1 MPLKGAIYLG
11 PLIPLLPLLLPAQTP
26 TAADPAEK
34 AALAER
40 RHRQH
45 PEIAKVVDLAQSAPP
60 EFSAHFLLQAANST
74 RLHDRVWQK
83 ELLEEAFERANLAR
97 EHMRRR
103 SMRSDDF
110 FDVTRTRAEMISRG
124 FDEQL
129 DRLSLQSL
137 AVKEMLHLDRARAI
151 EMFQSISYPRLQA
164 KACEDALM
172 DDVSAYYR
180 VLGQIVDS
188 GFSAGERR
196 EGRHVALLNHA
207 LSGVD
212 SAVELAP
219 VAEVLSTAALSA
231 EDKEALAGSF
241 ALALERVRH
250 DDRSF
255 TASLSLVNKH
265 LHQLVQ
271 TLGTRGAV
279 PDAVI
284 AGYRKYLVAN
294 LTGSRCADNTEQPE
308 VAGKDLLE
316 KVLDAFN
323 EDLASVTNPSLA
335 PLRVAEIK
343 PGKIEGRAKTE
354 PFIDPADE
362 EVLDRF
368 IEFLLLRTDDKP
380 GGEDKNTI
388 RWRSQFDDF
397 MRQIEEIK
405 PGAGEPEYRYFY
417 RKANALTAL
426 LEAAPPGSGRDK
438 LLRQLVAFLS
448 SSDMQQ
454 ENAIEWYGQV
464 AETAGAIGEH
474 GSEEYQEFLRELEHS
489 GNSLLTLYAFA
500 ANAFPP
506 DP

>member
-1 MPLKGAIYLG
+1 M
-11 PLIPLLPLLLPAQTP
+11 
-26 TAADPAEK
+26 
-34 AALAER
+34 
-40 RHRQH
+40 
-45 PEIAKVVDLAQSAPP
+45 
-60 EFSAHFLLQAANST
+60 
-74 RLHDRVWQK
+74 
-83 ELLEEAFERANLAR
+83 
-97 EHMRRR
+97 
-103 SMRSDDF
+103 
-110 FDVTRTRAEMISRG
+110 
-124 FDEQL
+124 
-129 DRLSLQSL
+129 
-137 AVKEMLHLDRARAI
+137 
-151 EMFQSISYPRLQA
+151 
-164 KACEDALM
+164 
-172 DDVSAYYR
+172 
-180 VLGQIVDS
+180 
-188 GFSAGERR
+188 
-196 EGRHVALLNHA
+196 
-207 LSGVD
+207 SGVD

-219 VAEVLSTAALSA
+219 VAEVLSAAALSK
-231 EDKEALAGSF
+231 EDKESLAGSF

-250 DDRSF
+250 DDRTF
-255 TASLSLVNKH
+255 AASLSLVNKE
-265 LHQLVQ
+265 LHELVQ
-271 TLGTRGAV
+271 TLRVIGVV

-284 AGYRKYLVAN
+284 AAYRQYLVDN
-294 LTGSRCADNTEQPE
+294 LAGNRCADNVEQPE
-308 VAGKDLLE
+308 VAGKD
-316 KVLDAFN
+316 VLGRVVDAFN
-323 EDLASVTNPSLA
+323 QDLASVTNPSLA
-335 PLRVAEIK
+335 PLHVAEIK
-343 PGKIEGRAKTE
+343 PGKIEGRANTE

-506 DP
+506 NP